1 MIIYV
6 DVHFVHRFVARL
18 HFQFL
23 PNNTM
28 APVTRSKA
36 GDVPAVVAP
45 ARPTKDASNKAGK
58 LTAAKR
64 PAAAAAAAV
73 KAEATTSKVQKRG
86 SRKKRKGKGRKTPS
100 PPSSAEKSEKSSSS
114 NAAPRK
120 TSSSRGSA
128 PKRSAS
134 KKSDEASSSSK
145 KSKTDKT
152 PRLAAAAA
160 ANGSGQDDFPELAQ
174 AYGFMPFIDQAQR
187 QPTSAPRTPRLATDH
202 VLRPDENVLMEQL
215 AQHMVNSPSW
225 SINRP
230 GTGAVQG
237 FGAYLPR
244 GFELAESLPSS
255 QQDRGS
261 SPKVHGLAN
270 DRRRREPRVSKR
282 AGSAGRNTGRQARE
296 QSITSL
302 RVRRATRS
310 ADDIVRDDDAQ
321 EESEQSETPVSIK
334 NTQVFKRPTVAGVRR
349 ERAMMHNEL
358 RGWVARLRRARDDFD
373 AVIGEIEDRMQII
386 RAVSRMQAPL
396 RKSPLGRGRGR
407 SH

>member
-1 MIIYV
+1 
-6 DVHFVHRFVARL
+6 
-18 HFQFL
+18 
-23 PNNTM
+23 M

-100 PPSSAEKSEKSSSS
+100 PPSSAGKSEKSSSS

-202 VLRPDENVLMEQL
+202 VLRRGASIVPGPVLFRAL
-215 AQHMVNSPSW
+215 APTSLAVSSSPSRFLRR
-225 SINRP
+225 SRIV
-230 GTGAVQG
+230 A
-237 FGAYLPR
+237 A
-244 GFELAESLPSS
+244 
-255 QQDRGS
+255 
-261 SPKVHGLAN
+261 
-270 DRRRREPRVSKR
+270 RRRCTAWRT
-282 AGSAGRNTGRQARE
+282 TGDVA
-296 QSITSL
+296 SL
-302 RVRRATRS
+302 
-310 ADDIVRDDDAQ
+310 
-321 EESEQSETPVSIK
+321 E
-334 NTQVFKRPTVAGVRR
+334 
-349 ERAMMHNEL
+349 
-358 RGWVARLRRARDDFD
+358 
-373 AVIGEIEDRMQII
+373 
-386 RAVSRMQAPL
+386 
-396 RKSPLGRGRGR
+396 
-407 SH
+407 

>member
-100 PPSSAEKSEKSSSS
+100 PPSSAGKSEKSSSS

-152 PRLAAAAA
+152 PRLAAA